1 MGCLGC
7 LGRVEP
13 NEGSNHR
20 KWPRLELFTQTF
32 AQKDSVFEESL
43 NTRQCDGKCFSPT
56 QNENVERSS
65 LSLNSELAV
74 QDVIQESVPL
84 GESWCIRGGCPCLFP
99 GSFHLQTEDMVGGV
113 CCGRFAV
120 LLGLSSATVGSRG
133 NI

>member
-84 GESWCIRGGCPCLFP
+84 GESWCIRGGALVCFLAPSICKQKIWLGECVAVGLQCCWACPLP
-99 GSFHLQTEDMVGGV
+99 Q
-113 CCGRFAV
+113 
-120 LLGLSSATVGSRG
+120 
-133 NI
+133 